1 LIVPITLLEVLPP
14 LKFLDFI
21 SAPLFSRASAHSYYP
36 LELYGK
42 VISDRILTREQVLV
56 LSSPPR
62 RTARS
67 IRLFYVKRWPSLAKP
82 IQTPHFVAA
91 GVLNANVYRKRS
103 GDAYPSKA
111 AQRPGNPLAEGL
123 PRGANYF
130 SPLATLITDGVFII
144 LRAFGRRPERA
155 LD

>member
-1 LIVPITLLEVLPP
+1 M
-14 LKFLDFI
+14 
-21 SAPLFSRASAHSYYP
+21 
-36 LELYGK
+36 
-42 VISDRILTREQVLV
+42 
-56 LSSPPR
+56 SSPPR
-62 RTARS
+62 RTARC
-67 IRLFYVKRWPSLAKP
+67 IRLFYVKRWPSLAKA

-144 LRAFGRRPERA
+144 LRAFGRRPERPLA
-155 LD
+155 RPSPKSEPTAHKVTLGSSILLRGVGCASVHCPEITEGWAAIMCLWVTTLFS